1 MATREKRTIP
11 RKAEPAPAQALR
23 ALADALPDDV
33 AFDSY
38 GTGALVEELERDV
51 AALLGKEAAVF
62 CTSGK
67 AAQLSALRVH
77 ADRRGRKVV
86 AAHPRSHIIEDE
98 DDAIG
103 ALYGL
108 RVARV
113 GTPVDQFTLAEL
125 AAVREPLA
133 AVVVEL
139 PLRRAGYRV
148 PPWDDLVAQAEH
160 ARGAGAAFHLDGAR
174 LWESAPGYGRS
185 LAEIAA
191 LADTVYVSFYKGLG
205 GMAGAALAG
214 DAETV
219 AAARVWIG
227 RAGATPFRMY
237 PYAIAAREGL
247 RTELPRMPEYF
258 ARAVEIAAALRGV
271 PGVVASPDPPA
282 CNAFLVHVDGEH
294 AALLAARDAV
304 AESRGLIAFQHLFR
318 TAHPR
323 VCSFELVV
331 GANALELSTTE
342 IRDAL
347 AELVGRARDAHAR
360 SAV

>member
-1 MATREKRTIP
+1 MKRAIS
-11 RKAEPAPAQALR
+11 RKTEPTPAQTLR
-23 ALADALPDDV
+23 VLADALPDDA

-38 GTGALVEELERDV
+38 GTGALIEDLERDV
-51 AALLGKEAAVF
+51 AALLGKESAVF

-77 ADRRGRKVV
+77 ADRRGRDVV
-86 AAHPRSHIIEDE
+86 AGHPRSHIVEDE

-108 RVARV
+108 RVART
-113 GTPVDQFTLAEL
+113 GTHADPFTVAEL

-148 PPWDDLVAQAEH
+148 PPWDELVAIAAQAREID
-160 ARGAGAAFHLDGAR
+160 AAFHLDGAR
-174 LWESAPGYGRS
+174 LWETAPGYGRS

-205 GMAGAALAG
+205 GIAGAALAG
-214 DAETV
+214 DAQTI
-219 AAARVWIG
+219 AAARIWIG
-227 RAGATPFRMY
+227 RAGATLFRMY

-247 RTELPRMPEYF
+247 RTELPLMPQYH
-258 ARAVEIAAALRGV
+258 ARAVELAAALRDV
-271 PGVVASPDPPA
+271 PGVAVSPDPPA
-282 CNAFLVHVDGEH
+282 CNAFVVHLDGEH

-304 AESRGLIAFQHLFR
+304 AESRGLIAFQHLTQ

-323 VCSFELVV
+323 VCSFELIV
-331 GANALELSTTE
+331 GANAL
-342 IRDAL
+342 AL
-347 AELVGRARDAHAR
+347 GTARIAGAVAELVQRAADALRAD
-360 SAV
+360 